1 MEIVKTINL
10 KKYYKMDNYTVK
22 AVDNINLNI
31 NNHEFIAIVGSS
43 GSGKSTLLNIIAGK
57 LKIKGKE
64 SPASNN
70 YGSEN
75 YCQRFENECAY
86 SLGSN
91 EYGVPFY
98 HLPENSRYIKSED
111 ILYEIKKIQQKAIL
125 EHGLT
130 YDYMQDGL
138 SLEKAQSILDHK
150 KEQRIENIIFSQEKY
165 SNGETSLQF
174 FSRIPYT

>member
-1 MEIVKTINL
+1 MN
-10 KKYYKMDNYTVK
+10 TVF
-22 AVDNINLNI
+22 L
-31 NNHEFIAIVGSS
+31 FIIF
-43 GSGKSTLLNIIAGK
+43 
-57 LKIKGKE
+57 LKIVVI
-64 SPASNN
+64 S
-70 YGSEN
+70 
-75 YCQRFENECAY
+75 
-86 SLGSN
+86 
-91 EYGVPFY
+91 
-98 HLPENSRYIKSED
+98 KSED

-174 FSRIPYT
+174 FKNTLYLKRFIY